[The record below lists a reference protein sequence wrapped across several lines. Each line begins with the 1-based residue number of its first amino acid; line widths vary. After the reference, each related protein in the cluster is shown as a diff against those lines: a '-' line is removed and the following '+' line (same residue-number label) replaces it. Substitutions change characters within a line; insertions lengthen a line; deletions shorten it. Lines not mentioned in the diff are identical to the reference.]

1 MARVFSVSVQLL
13 LLSLVHMRDEE
24 GLAKQISAYT
34 WEINYYKTHNISHTF
49 PFDSLINPL
58 SLQFRQLKFK
68 DMNEQVNNKKTYIA
82 LLKH

>member
-1 MARVFSVSVQLL
+1 MARVFGVSVQLL
-13 LLSLVHMRDEE
+13 PLSLVLMRDEE

-34 WEINYYKTHNISHTF
+34 WEINYLTSNHITSNNCYKTHNISHTF

-68 DMNEQVNNKKTYIA
+68 EMNE
-82 LLKH
+82 